1 MLLIETEVVV
11 ATSPSRVW
19 HALVDFPRYPEWNPY
34 IAVRGTSGVGLD
46 IEWSFGVYGGKR
58 MWTPVVVTA
67 HEEPRR
73 LAWGFGL
80 GRLFIFEE
88 AFSLTDAQGRTLLRH
103 SFKCSGLI
111 ARLGKPLLK
120 RRLQKVLSEADS
132 GLQRYLS
139 ASAAPASVSKPLSRR
154 PSAGVPPRRGTRGR
168 RR

>member
-1 MLLIETEVVV
+1 MLHIETEVEV
-11 ATSPSRVW
+11 ATSPNRVW

-34 IAVRGTSGVGLD
+34 IAVRGTSGAGLD

-67 HEEPRR
+67 HQEPRR

-80 GRLFIFEE
+80 GRLFSFEE

-103 SFKCSGLI
+103 SFKCAGLI
-111 ARLGKPLLK
+111 ARLAKPLLK
-120 RRLQKVLSEADS
+120 RRLQKVLSAADS

-139 ASAAPASVSKPLSRR
+139 ASATPAGVSKPLARR
-154 PSAGVPPRRGTRGR
+154 SSIGPSKRRRRRGR
-168 RR
+168 RG